1 MTYTLVVPKN
11 YEIIFD
17 NQKNIIG
24 IKNIKSKEQY
34 KIGESLTFGG
44 LAVDKAKMNSN
55 KSIPN
60 YCEPRLA
67 LPGDIKK

>member
-1 MTYTLVVPKN
+1 MFSWVV
-11 YEIIFD
+11 EL
-17 NQKNIIG
+17 
-24 IKNIKSKEQY
+24 